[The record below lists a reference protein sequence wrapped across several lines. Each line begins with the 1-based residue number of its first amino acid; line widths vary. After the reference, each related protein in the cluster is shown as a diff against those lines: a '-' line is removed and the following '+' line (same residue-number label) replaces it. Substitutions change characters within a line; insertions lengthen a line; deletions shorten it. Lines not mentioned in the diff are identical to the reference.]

1 MTETECLHSCPLFR
15 GLAEE
20 DLSAALDFFEARRAS
35 YRKGEAVMRPGES
48 PTCFALVLKGAVQV
62 LQDDVD
68 GHHMIMAQAVAGD
81 TFGESLCFL
90 RETESPVYALAL
102 SRTEL
107 LWLSGRRLHAPA
119 ASDLAF
125 ELSARFTAMLARRTL
140 SMNDRIQVLSR
151 HSLRDKILTH
161 LLQCARKAGS
171 RCFDVPFSRTDW
183 AVYLGV
189 NRSALGRELTRMK
202 AECLLD
208 FEKRRFTLP

>member
-1 MTETECLHSCPLFR
+1 
-15 GLAEE
+15 
-20 DLSAALDFFEARRAS
+20 
-35 YRKGEAVMRPGES
+35 MRPGES
-48 PTCFALVLKGAVQV
+48 PARFALVLRGAVQV

-189 NRSALGRELTRMK
+189 NRSALGRELTRMR
-202 AECLLD
+202 AEGLID
-208 FEKRRFTLP
+208 FEKRRFSLP